1 MSFNEDIKRV
11 FFYLMLSVSLCLN
24 VPFARSNIESIC
36 KYTLHPEG
44 TIKKSVYIYLLYTI
58 NLTQPQTQILLIY
71 CIIN

>member
-11 FFYLMLSVSLCLN
+11 FYLMLSVSLCLN

-44 TIKKSVYIYLLYTI
+44 TIKKSVYIYLVSPLTLH
-58 NLTQPQTQILLIY
+58 NLKHKY
-71 CIIN
+71 C